1 MGILQKAVETYDS
14 HQSLVGVVQAEH
26 EVLAPV
32 SHIVTSAQLEVVLTE
47 DGEFVSA
54 RAVDK
59 KEPKIM
65 IPATEES
72 AGRTSAPT
80 AHPLCDQLGYLAGY
94 DEEKH
99 KLYTQLMDAW
109 CDSPY
114 SHPKVQAVRMYI
126 SKNRLLGDLLR
137 SELLSA
143 EQLGLLSKPKR
154 TSAEEKE
161 AKKVDKML
169 VRWRIQ
175 SDDPSVPEGCWMD
188 TSLLRAFSNFY
199 LDSIREKTMDLCMI
213 SGEESV
219 PASQHPK
226 GIVSVKGNAKLIS
239 ANDSSGFTYRGRFTN
254 DSQAAAVSYEVSQ
267 KAHNA
272 LRWLIAE
279 QGYSVVFGGRT
290 FLCWNPGG
298 DNVPSSSGSF
308 RRRRGG
314 QFTVH
319 NYREELKN
327 TLLSYQE
334 GITNTKGVVICALD
348 AATTGRLAITYYNEL
363 EASDYLNRLHQWDA
377 QFCWYYSH
385 FGIESPAL
393 PDVVKYAFGTLKKVK
408 GTKSGDKKN
417 HESWNMECDEKVIRM
432 QMQHLIACRVDSA
445 RLPKDIVRNLVNRAS
460 TPVTYDKTVR
470 SGNDFEE
477 NAWKKMLFIAC
488 AAVHRIKMENDEGDD
503 AMSWELNT
511 PDRSFQYGRLLAAMN
526 QLEQD
531 YYDRTKENR
540 LTNALKYMAAF
551 RRNPYHVY
559 VEIDLKLTNA
569 YLERVYPYQKKR
581 YEKLKGE
588 IMEIL
593 RSFPATELFKALD
606 DTFLLGFDLQRN
618 EFYKSHKKNA
628 EEE

>member
-47 DGEFVSA
+47 DGEFVNA

-59 KEPKIM
+59 KEAKIM

-80 AHPLCDQLGYLAGY
+80 AHPLCDQLGYLADY

-99 KLYTQLMDAW
+99 KLYTQLLDDW

-114 SHPKVQAVRMYI
+114 SHPKVQAVRTYI

-137 SELLSA
+137 AELLSA
-143 EQLGLLSKPKR
+143 EQIGLLSKPKR
-154 TSAEEKE
+154 TKDEEKE
-161 AKKVDKML
+161 VKKVDKLL

-175 SDDPSVPEGCWMD
+175 SDDPNVPEGCWMD
-188 TSLLRAFSNFY
+188 TSLLRAFSDFY
-199 LDSIREKTMDLCMI
+199 LDSIREKPIDLCMI
-213 SGEESV
+213 SGEKSV

-254 DSQAAAVSYEVSQ
+254 DSQAAVVSYETSQ

-272 LRWLIAE
+272 LRWLVAE
-279 QGYSVVFGGRT
+279 QGYQVVFGGRT

-308 RRRRGG
+308 RRRRSG

-363 EASDYLNRLHQWDA
+363 EASDYLSRLHRWDT
-377 QFCWYYSH
+377 QFCWFYPP
-385 FGIESPAL
+385 FGIESPPL
-393 PDVVKYAFGTLKKVK
+393 FEVVNFAFGTQRKSK
-408 GTKSGDKKN
+408 GACK
-417 HESWNMECDEKVIRM
+417 MECDERVVRQ
-432 QMQHLIACRVDSA
+432 QMQRLIACRVDCC
-445 RLPKDIVRNLVNRAS
+445 RLPRDMVQSLVNRAS
-460 TPVTYDKTVR
+460 TPVAYDKDIWR
-470 SGNDFEE
+470 
-477 NAWKKMLFIAC
+477 KMLFIAC
-488 AAVHRIKMENDEGDD
+488 AAVHRIIMENNEGDD
-503 AMSWELNT
+503 SMSWELST

-531 YYDRTKENR
+531 YYNRTKEDR
-540 LTNALKYMAAF
+540 LTNALKYMSAF
-551 RRNPYHVY
+551 RLHPHHVY
-559 VEIDLKLTNA
+559 EQINRQLTQA
-569 YLERVYPYQKKR
+569 YLGRVTPYQRKR
-581 YEKLKGE
+581 YEKLTGE
-588 IMEIL
+588 IWEIL
-593 RSFPATELFKALD
+593 RTFPDTELFKALD
-606 DTFLLGFDLQRN
+606 DTYLLGFDLQRN
-618 EFYKSHKKNA
+618 EFYKSNKKES